1 MSKFVLTAQ
10 LQLQAPKN
18 TQQIVTQIQNQL
30 NNVNVQV
37 KAQTAKQAA
46 KNVDTLAKNTKKAG
60 DAAAAMGRSFAVSFK
75 RFAAF
80 SIATRAVGLF
90 TRGLSD
96 AVSEALNFER
106 ELIKVAQ
113 VTGTAVKDL
122 GALTNEISK
131 LATGLGVSSQKLL
144 EVSRVL
150 AQAGFSAT
158 EAKVALEALAKSAL
172 AATFDDIT
180 QTAEGAIA
188 IFNQFGQGAGALE
201 AQLGAINAVAGQFAV
216 EAGDLIAVIR
226 RTGGVFKAAGGDLN
240 ELVALFTSVRAT
252 TRESAESIATGLRTI
267 FTRIQRPTTIKYL
280 QDLGISLTDAEG
292 KFVGPYEAI
301 RRLSEA
307 LSTLEAGD
315 LKFIEIAEQL
325 GGFRQI
331 GKIIPLLTQ
340 FGVSQEA
347 LQAAMAGT
355 NSLTEDAATAQGS
368 LLVRLTALK
377 EEFNELVRSLTSS
390 PVFKFMAE
398 SAMNLASA
406 LINVAS
412 ILKDILPIIT
422 AIGAI
427 KLFGGLSSFAA
438 GFGGGLKG
446 GGGPRAFASG
456 GIVPGTGNR
465 DTVPAML
472 TPGEFVIRKSSVKK
486 IGAQKLSAMNT
497 KGYALGGK
505 VPFAK
510 EGAAGIMVSDI
521 TPLSTGSTS
530 VSLKDVFTQ
539 KPSSGSPVGAHSLS
553 DKAKAVAQGA
563 LNSAAVIDA
572 GKAELKTAMGGD
584 AFKFKTAF
592 EGVGP
597 DENKAFEKSI
607 QAGVTAGVE
616 TGAQAFAEAI
626 NVPGQKPKFNP
637 SQGYYDAINEG
648 FKGTMF
654 EEMINAL
661 GGKPLSSAGDSTAPF
676 DFQEGVPK
684 NLAGVYGGLTKGY
697 TYLDA
702 KIRAY
707 RKSTGSGKG
716 KRKTKGVEPAE
727 FMKKAQGQLMQESYA
742 QVVQAMEDEKANQ
755 KPSKK
760 GANAAKDVLFF
771 GGPVRGYARGGSV
784 TDTVPAMLT
793 PGEFV
798 INKKA
803 ASSIGAA
810 NLNRMN
816 KKGVTGFASGGPVG
830 GVQNFALGGGVAAGV
845 SMAIL
850 PMLID
855 MFKEMFPAVQEFKE
869 EFDFLVDAI
878 KLGLVTYIALGKSQK
893 FFAKQ
898 VQGYGSNVKVAMNA
912 DKTKATNALT
922 SAKADAQKTKQAL
935 QAAKA
940 QQQSSKAS
948 RTLTDAELKLTQHVV
963 KNAESMLRLNGVTEG
978 MKNKTKETQQAIQ
991 VLKPEF
997 KALKSTMKSSLNPQD
1012 FKVFKTAMKNST
1024 SDIKNNAVAM
1034 KQKTVFINAFG
1045 QALKQGMS
1053 VEQAAAQATK
1063 QTIVGEK
1070 QKIGVIKSTSN
1081 TLKTFANKL
1090 HKAGAGL
1097 DRMVNGGVMA
1107 FQMMADA
1114 AAEYVNSIMDKA
1126 IESENFDTARGMV
1139 DTSVQLEGMASMGQ
1153 GAFIGGMVGSMGGPL
1168 GTAMGAIGGAAIAHF
1183 FRDEEAERSKKREK
1197 IAKAELAS
1205 LTTTLD
1211 EIVKTS
1217 VEAGTMTVGAATNF
1231 ADKVKVGMQAANS
1244 IINPDERKK
1253 AVNELNARVLQA
1265 ASAAG
1270 QGAADQA
1277 TLNKMV
1283 QELSDAYSG
1292 NAAEV
1297 KNAAQAAFNV
1307 AQAMKAAAK
1316 AMYDQM
1322 IVTSVFNRAGGAV
1335 ESFVKSLETGSSR
1348 LGGAINKLELSLK
1361 NLGMG
1366 DASGDLAGL
1375 REEAFASL
1383 NQAGIGSG
1391 SKVGEAMGRQFDML
1405 AQAQSAVAKLPDAM
1419 NAMTFTAGQTD
1430 QSVKDQLSQS
1440 LINNLGLDPGS
1451 EMGKIVQGKI
1461 DQLKPEDMRAIRSG
1475 SFDFSKFLGETS
1487 ADLAKL
1493 GDGALKALK
1502 ALEKHEKVIATLTKK
1517 RLALEEKFLSAQ
1529 QKALDLQLEA
1539 AEIAAKFGGAAVT
1552 PEDRKQNALGKMN
1565 LSTER
1570 LGLGGMTTGSAS
1582 EIQAMSNAVMARF
1595 AMQETQG
1602 RVGGAFAGADGL
1614 DQDKRKNL
1622 IKAQQDL
1629 IKVTRDMIKINEE
1642 SLAIIDKKNQKERE
1656 ALEAAIK
1663 GNMKKF
1669 LSDSAAAGATAA
1681 LATGNADLAKSLFGT
1696 EGLAGAFENI
1706 KDMADSG
1713 VQSLFGAQLGGA
1725 GGLVETSASAALDA
1739 RGLQD
1744 PRMAQLVAGTTPE
1757 QEALKQQ
1764 QRQLAGTLSAIGD
1777 NAATM
1782 AEMQVQSANINIQQA
1797 QVLFK
1802 NQMAEGA
1809 AGMNKGGIVYANG
1822 GINLFKPKGVDTVPA
1837 MLSPGEAVVS
1847 RKGVA
1852 AGNNKSIIGAM
1863 NRGQAVGAAGGAP
1876 QIDPQIVNQ
1885 LVKGLSQFNSEL
1897 SKNIG
1902 RLQNTKINIKLDAT
1916 KVDVNLNGGGFLAG
1930 LKDEL
1935 KKELM
1940 ADVGE
1945 KIKELKFNDNGNAEF
1960 SPTVL

>member
-37 KAQTAKQAA
+37 NAKTAKQAA
-46 KNVDTLAKNTKKAG
+46 KNIDTLAKNTKKAG
-60 DAAAAMGRSFAVSFK
+60 DAATAMGRSFAVSFK

-280 QDLGISLTDAEG
+280 QDLGISLTDNEG
-292 KFVGPYEAI
+292 KFVGAYEAI

-307 LSTLEAGD
+307 MSTIEAGD

-377 EEFNELVRSLTSS
+377 EEFNELVRSLTAS

-422 AIGAI
+422 AIGAV

-446 GGGPRAFASG
+446 GGGPRAFATG
-456 GIVPGTGNR
+456 GMVPGTGNR

-472 TPGEFVIRKSSVKK
+472 TPGEFVIRKSSVNK
-486 IGAQKLSAMNT
+486 IGAGRLSSMNA

-505 VPFAK
+505 VPFAQA
-510 EGAAGIMVSDI
+510 GAAGIMVSDI
-521 TPLSTGSTS
+521 IPLSKGKTS
-530 VSLKDVFTQ
+530 VSLKDVFAQ

-553 DKAKAVAQGA
+553 DKAKAISQGA

-572 GKAELKTAMGGD
+572 GEAELKTAMGGD
-584 AFKFKTAF
+584 ALKFKTAF

-626 NVPGQKPKFNP
+626 NVPGQKPKFKP

-654 EEMINAL
+654 EEMINSL

-684 NLAGVYGGLTKGY
+684 SLAGVYGGLANGY
-697 TYLDA
+697 AYLDA

-707 RKSTGSGKG
+707 RKSGAGKG
-716 KRKTKGVEPAE
+716 KKKTSGVENKE
-727 FMKKAQGQLMQESYA
+727 FMKKARGQLMQESYA
-742 QVVQAMEDEKANQ
+742 QVVQAMENEKANQ
-755 KPSKK
+755 KPNKK
-760 GANAAKDVLFF
+760 AANAAKDALFF
-771 GGPVRGYARGGSV
+771 GGPIRGYARGGSV

-803 ASSIGAA
+803 ASNIGAA

-816 KKGVTGFASGGPVG
+816 KKGVTGFATGGPVG
-830 GVQNFALGGGVAAGV
+830 RVQNFALGGGVAAGV
-845 SMAIL
+845 SMAVL

-869 EFDFLVDAI
+869 EFDFLVDAL
-878 KLGLVTYIALGKSQK
+878 KLGLVTYIVLGKSQK

-898 VQGYGSNVKVAMNA
+898 VQGYGNNVKTAIAA
-912 DKTKATNALT
+912 DKKKAAEGLQ
-922 SAKADAQKTKQAL
+922 SAKADALKTKEARR
-935 QAAKA
+935 AANA
-940 QQQSSKAS
+940 QQNSSKTS
-948 RTLTDAELKLTQHVV
+948 RTLTEAELKLTQSVA
-963 KNAESMLRLNGVTEG
+963 KSAESMMKLNGVTAT
-978 MKNKTKETQQAIQ
+978 MSNTNKTTQQAIKA
-991 VLKPEF
+991 LKPEYNS
-997 KALKSTMKSSLNPQD
+997 LRSTMKTALNPQD
-1012 FKVFKTAMKNST
+1012 FKIFKNAMRDSSSN
-1024 SDIKNNAVAM
+1024 IKNNAMTM
-1034 KQKTVFINAFG
+1034 KSNTVFMKNFAL
-1045 QALKQGMS
+1045 ALKQGMS
-1053 VEQAAAQATK
+1053 VEKASAQATK
-1063 QTIVGEK
+1063 QTILGEK
-1070 QKIGVIKSTSN
+1070 QKVGILKMAGN
-1081 TLKTFANKL
+1081 GLKTFANKL

-1126 IESENFDTARGMV
+1126 IENEDFETARGMV
-1139 DTSVQLEGMASMGQ
+1139 DTSLQLEGMASMGQ

-1183 FRDEEAERSKKREK
+1183 FRDEEGQRRKKLEK
-1197 IAKAELAS
+1197 IAKAELTS
-1205 LTTTLD
+1205 VTTALD

-1217 VEAGTMTVGAATNF
+1217 IEAGTMTVGAAAGF
-1231 ADKVKVGMQAANS
+1231 ADQVSIGMRAANA
-1244 IINPDERKK
+1244 IINPDEQKK
-1253 AVNELNARVLQA
+1253 AINELNARVLQA

-1270 QGAADQA
+1270 QGAADQG
-1277 TLNKMV
+1277 TLNQIV
-1283 QELSDAYSG
+1283 QELSDSYNG
-1292 NAAEV
+1292 NVAEV

-1307 AQAMKAAAK
+1307 AQAMKAASK

-1322 IVTSVFNRAGGAV
+1322 IVTSIFNRAGGAV

-1375 REEAFASL
+1375 RKEAFSAL
-1383 NQAGIGSG
+1383 GQAGIGSG

-1405 AQAQSAVAKLPDAM
+1405 AEAQSAVAKLPDAM
-1419 NAMTFTAGQTD
+1419 DSMTFTAGQTD
-1430 QSVKDQLSQS
+1430 QSVKDQMSQS

-1461 DQLKPEDMRAIRSG
+1461 DQLKPEDMRAIRAG

-1493 GDGALKALK
+1493 GDGALQALK
-1502 ALEKHEKVIATLTKK
+1502 SLEKHEKVIASLTKK
-1517 RLALEEKFLSAQ
+1517 RIVLEEKFLSAQ

-1552 PEDRKQNALGKMN
+1552 PEDRKRNALGKMN

-1570 LGLGGMTTGSAS
+1570 LGLGGMGTGSAS

-1696 EGLAGAFENI
+1696 EGLAGAFDNI

-1809 AGMNKGGIVYANG
+1809 AGMNKGGIVYASD
-1822 GINLFKPKGVDTVPA
+1822 GINLFKPKGTDTVPA
-1837 MLSPGEAVVS
+1837 MLTPGEAVVS
-1847 RKGVA
+1847 KRGVS
-1852 AGNNKSIIGAM
+1852 AGNNRAVIRAM
-1863 NRGQAVGAAGGAP
+1863 NKGEAVGGGAP
-1876 QIDPQIVNQ
+1876 QIDPRIVNQ

-1902 RLQNTKINIKLDAT
+1902 RLNNTKINIKLDTT
-1916 KVDVNLNGGGFLAG
+1916 KVDVNLNGGSFLAG